1 MSSASDLLN
10 QQFVQS
16 GWRLRSPIQ
25 SDIGSS
31 ERRVGST
38 VKVPIW
44 IFAADGQRISC
55 DRPVEVE
62 LTSGDDG
69 CYASCD
75 RLHVHSFGE
84 SQRECLSDLH
94 RQVIFFYNDYST
106 VAEDDVVGMAV
117 QLRALYRNH
126 FSRQV

>member
-10 QQFVQS
+10 HQFAQS
-16 GWRLRSPIQ
+16 GWRLQSPRQ
-25 SDIGSS
+25 SNIVSN

-44 IFAADGQRISC
+44 AFAADGERISC

-75 RLHVHSFGE
+75 RLHVHSYGE
-84 SQRECLSDLH
+84 SQRECLTDLN

-106 VAEDDVVGMAV
+106 VAEDDVVGMAE

-126 FSRQV
+126 FSRQL